1 MIYEDKI
8 NRLNGRLKDIEL
20 ETDELEQQ
28 RKDVEVNYYA
38 FIENWQIFPSC
49 YEIYVVKAQNLVPMP
64 RRSSSNPFT
73 TIYFGDKKSQIEM
86 QNYNGNF

>member
-1 MIYEDKI
+1 MISYFIKFQVIYEDKI

-38 FIENWQIFPSC
+38 FIENW
-49 YEIYVVKAQNLVPMP
+49 
-64 RRSSSNPFT
+64 
-73 TIYFGDKKSQIEM
+73 
-86 QNYNGNF
+86 